1 MLSKQN
7 NLFMKNQLSA
17 TAYIA
22 DSLIRRSVILSLFV
36 TLVLSSV
43 NPEYGSIYSQN
54 VDKTTGQDNFSW
66 LNTAR
71 IFLIDAYQPP
81 FAPKL
86 EFDAE
91 KLAQTM
97 QEMHANIVR
106 MSTMGKYATIQGIRF
121 STHPDQGNRDLL
133 AEMIAAARP
142 RGIRVIPYISTGHKL
157 AWSMVTR
164 DYPDYAQ
171 RTKPGGGPVRDHM
184 YVGED
189 MGAVCWNTSYRQ
201 AYFDYVTHVVRD
213 YDIDGIYFDAWMPF
227 YFWPGKQVCYCK
239 GCTEGFKKATG
250 LQLPW
255 HENDASYTAADL
267 ETIDKYHAWYREEL
281 ISVLKEVRRIVKSF
295 KDIPLIYN
303 INNPEKINREDPR
316 VIAAMDA
323 FLYERGESMLERA
336 EGVSLA
342 KTLGIKVMPY
352 IGGYDNWPRLVNNKL
367 DAQQEIFT
375 TLMFGG
381 APILSQ
387 PYPYIYD
394 TLNRKYVTLP
404 FKIISENEGLF
415 SRMNNSP
422 FVAVIYDSFD
432 PPGHAKKNWW
442 WNADVRTSTLGAFAA
457 CIYGHIQVTSAMHA
471 LLDDPEK
478 LSQYKVVYLADNV
491 SLNDQQIKNIRQF
504 VFNGGG
510 LIVCYATS
518 MYNRNM
524 ERNASFALQD
534 LIRVRSIALPDM
546 LKGYQAMI
554 GGPNDLY
561 YLKRKG
567 SGIPGSA
574 WDNQLIPLWYYEPVE
589 VMEGGEVIMDIVTG
603 DGRRPVLPGLVL
615 SRLGKG
621 KVLYSSSS
629 LESLY
634 YSNGNTV
641 LRDLIAEMV
650 SAVSPDPAPYT
661 IEAPATLITNLT
673 QSGNKY
679 LLQMTNWT
687 GNKFEKNHVIEDY
700 SSVVKN
706 IVLRFNVPAGRKIGS
721 VRTITGSDFTM
732 QTREDILEISVP
744 HVGAYEGI
752 EITLN

>member
-1 MLSKQN
+1 
-7 NLFMKNQLSA
+7 MKNQIS
-17 TAYIA
+17 TVTSIA
-22 DSLIRRSVILSLFV
+22 GPFFRRSAVLTLFV
-36 TLVLSSV
+36 TIACATGRL
-43 NPEYGSIYSQN
+43 EYGTLDAQTLH
-54 VDKTTGQDNFSW
+54 KTPGQEKFSW

-97 QEMHANIVR
+97 QEMHANVVR

-121 STHPDQGNRDLL
+121 STHPDQGSRDLL
-133 AEMIAAARP
+133 AEMIAAAKP

-164 DYPDYAQ
+164 DYPDYAH
-171 RTKPGGGPVRDHM
+171 RTKPGGGPARDHM

-227 YFWPGKQVCYCK
+227 YFWQGKQVCYCK
-239 GCTEGFKKATG
+239 GCTEGFRKATG

-255 HENDASYTAADL
+255 HENDAAYTAADL
-267 ETIDKYHAWYREEL
+267 EVIDKYHAWYREEL

-394 TLNRKYVTLP
+394 TLNRKYVTWP
-404 FKIISENEGLF
+404 FRIISDNEELF
-415 SRMNNSP
+415 SGMRNNP

-432 PPGHAKKNWW
+432 PKEHAKKNWW
-442 WNADVRTSTLGAFAA
+442 WTADVRTATLGAFAA

-491 SLNDQQIKNIRQF
+491 LLSDQQIKNIRQF
-504 VFNGGG
+504 VYDGGG
-510 LIVCYATS
+510 LIVCYSTS
-518 MYNRNM
+518 MYNSNM
-524 ERNASFALQD
+524 ERNASFAMQD
-534 LIRVRSIALPDM
+534 LIKVRSIALPET
-546 LKGYQAMI
+546 LKNYQAMI

-561 YLKRKG
+561 YLKREG
-567 SGIPGSA
+567 SGIPASS
-574 WDNQLIPLWYYEPVE
+574 WDNQLIPAWYYEPVE

-641 LRDLIAEMV
+641 VRDLIGEMI
-650 SAVSPDPAPYT
+650 SAVSPVPAPYK
-661 IEAPATLITNLT
+661 IEAPAGVITNLT

-687 GNKFEKNHVIEDY
+687 GNKFEKKHVIEDY
-700 SSVVKN
+700 GSEAKK
-706 IVLRFNVPAGRKIGS
+706 IVLRFPIPQGKNIGS
-721 VRTITGSDFTM
+721 VKTITGSEFTM
-732 QTREDILEISVP
+732 KTRENILEISLP
-744 HVGAYEGI
+744 EVGAYEGI